1 MESRHVLIKV
11 VIVMLVLSV
20 DLVLIFEVVRALVL
34 VLVDQVS
41 IQDWHSIYC
50 YQLLD

>member
-1 MESRHVLIKV
+1 MLVKV

-20 DLVLIFEVVRALVL
+20 DLVLDIKVVCTLVGQ
-34 VLVDQVS
+34 VDQVS

-50 YQLLD
+50 YQLLG